1 MMDING
7 WSYWIENT
15 ERIKSELISNKANI
29 KGLNKRER
37 LEYAD
42 LENQHNEQKSNKVLK
57 NKIPRKTRF
66 SKKCFTGGKIFCH
79 TVKKQKGSYAANR
92 L

>member
-1 MMDING
+1 MRYEERDELMMDING

-15 ERIKSELISNKANI
+15 EKIKSELISDKANI

-42 LENQHNEQKSNKVLK
+42 LENQHNEQKSNRVIK
-57 NKIPRKTRF
+57 NKIPRKTWF
-66 SKKCFTGGKIFCH
+66 SKKCFK
-79 TVKKQKGSYAANR
+79 YNR
-92 L
+92 ENILSHN

>member
-1 MMDING
+1 MDING
-7 WSYWIENT
+7 WAYWIENT
-15 ERIKSELISNKANI
+15 ERMKSELISNKANI

-42 LENQHNEQKSNKVLK
+42 LENQHNEQKSDRVLK
-57 NKIPRKTRF
+57 NKTPRKTWF

-79 TVKKQKGSYAANR
+79 TVKSRKAVMRQIDYN
-92 L
+92 